1 MKIRDRVLRLDRVR
15 AGDLIPNPKNW
26 RTHPTAQKD
35 ALRGVLAEV
44 GYADAVLA
52 RETPDGL
59 MLIDG
64 HARAEITPD
73 ATIPVLVLDVTE
85 EEADFVLATL
95 DPLAAMAGKDE
106 AALSALLADVEVENE
121 AVRKMIE
128 GLLGGGD
135 GATKDGAPT
144 AEDALADPAAGY
156 SEQYGVIVTCRD
168 EPHQREVYEA
178 LTEQGFACKVVTT

>member
-1 MKIRDRVLRLDRVR
+1 MKIRDRILRLDRVR
-15 AGDLIPNPKNW
+15 AADLIPNPKNW

-44 GYADAVLA
+44 GYADAVTA
-52 RETPDGL
+52 REVPGGL

-73 ATIPVLVLDVTE
+73 AVMPVLVLDVNE
-85 EEADFVLATL
+85 EEADFILTTL

-106 AALSALLADVEVENE
+106 AALSALLADVEIENE

-128 GLLGGGD
+128 GLLGGD
-135 GATKDGAPT
+135 ATKDGSPT
-144 AEDALADPAAGY
+144 AEDALADPAGGY

-178 LTEQGFACKVVTT
+178 LTGQGYACKVVTT